1 VLQYI
6 TESRT
11 YRAVGPT
18 NRPDGPILISS
29 RNQGFSL
36 LVVQEPPGALKV
48 KPGQKVKGA
57 TLCEFFDHLWEPKQ
71 LDNTDLLIFEGSS
84 EAAKGSGKAAEG
96 TGDSTHAALFFTTEF
111 KEEVVF
117 TCDATMYESIL
128 RHVYM
133 LRAI

>member
-1 VLQYI
+1 MLQYI

-48 KPGQKVKGA
+48 KPGQEVKGA

-71 LDNTDLLIFEGSS
+71 LDNPDLLIFEGSS
-84 EAAKGSGKAAEG
+84 EAAKGSG
-96 TGDSTHAALFFTTEF
+96 DSTQAALFFTTEF